1 MALAGGT
8 QTGGDVRGPINGTT
22 VIAAQGRPF
31 GFNGANFVPGNVLD
45 VSSQGAIAATQ
56 PLYFA
61 KLAGGSNITNGVT
74 QSLPLTFTSN
84 GVPMRVS
91 LDFGLNCVGATP
103 STVFVNVAS
112 GSTALF
118 SRQNTAEASA
128 SGWSFSVTGFD
139 VENLASGSV
148 TLTFTVG
155 TNSSNTCTVVY
166 GTATAG
172 IS

>member
-1 MALAGGT
+1 MALVGGT
-8 QTGGDVRGPINGTT
+8 QTFGDVRGPISGTT

-31 GFNGANFVPGNVLD
+31 GFNGANFVAGNVLD
-45 VSSQGAIAATQ
+45 VSSQGTIAATQ

-61 KLAGGSNITNGVT
+61 KLASGGNITNGVT

-84 GVPMRVS
+84 GAPVRVS
-91 LDFGLNCVGATP
+91 LDFGLNCVGGTP
-103 STVFVNVAS
+103 STVFVNAAS
-112 GSTALF
+112 GATILF
-118 SRQNTAEASA
+118 TRQNTAEASA
-128 SGWSFSVTGFD
+128 SGWSFSVAGFD
-139 VENLASGSV
+139 IESLPAGSV

-166 GTATAG
+166 GTAAVG